1 LKSNGKNSH
10 KPRMKTLSIAAY
22 RQLVEDAEPLASEFV
37 DGVLSHKVFRL
48 ADRSILKLFRIKRLF
63 SSARLLPYTNR
74 FQRNVAYLVS
84 CGVPTMTIAS
94 VYRIPDIKRT
104 AVHYHPLKGIR
115 LRKHCASNP
124 FDAALSGRLGFFF
137 HSLHKH
143 GIYFR
148 SIHFDNMILTEDDD
162 IGLIDVV
169 DMRISNGPLSMGRR
183 IRNLRHLFRYQ
194 ADVAHLT
201 SERNRFMDVYCRNA
215 KLSPRQEKRLRRH
228 FDQYFCCKNPATS

>member
-1 LKSNGKNSH
+1 LKSNRRNSRR
-10 KPRMKTLSIAAY
+10 PRMKILTITAY
-22 RQLVEDAEPLASEFV
+22 RQLIENAEPLASEFV
-37 DGVLSHKVFRL
+37 DGELSHKVFRL
-48 ADRSILKLFRIKRLF
+48 ADQSILKLFRIKRIF
-63 SSARLLPYTNR
+63 SSARLFPYTRR

-94 VYRIPDIKRT
+94 VYRIPAIKRT
-104 AVHYHPLKGIR
+104 AVHYHPLKGIT
-115 LRKHCASNP
+115 LRKHCESNP
-124 FDAALSGRLGFFF
+124 IDPALAGRLGLFF
-137 HSLHKH
+137 HSLHKN

-201 SERNRFMDVYCRNA
+201 SERHRFMDVYCRNA
-215 KLSPRQEKRLRRH
+215 KLSPPQENRLRRH
-228 FDQYFCCKNPATS
+228 FDHYFCCRNPKAS

>member
-1 LKSNGKNSH
+1 
-10 KPRMKTLSIAAY
+10 MKILTITAY
-22 RQLVEDAEPLASEFV
+22 RQLIEGAEPLASEFV
-37 DGVLSHKVFRL
+37 DGELSHKVFRL
-48 ADRSILKLFRIKRLF
+48 ADQSILKLFRIKRLF
-63 SSARLLPYTNR
+63 SSARLFPYARR

-94 VYRIPDIKRT
+94 VYRIPAIKRT
-104 AVHYHPLKGIR
+104 AVHYHPLNGMT
-115 LRKHCASNP
+115 LRKHCESNP
-124 FDAALSGRLGFFF
+124 IDSALAGRLGLFF
-137 HSLHKH
+137 HSLHKN

-201 SERNRFMDVYCRNA
+201 SERHRFMDVYCRNA
-215 KLSPRQEKRLRRH
+215 KLSPRQEDRLRRH
-228 FDQYFCCKNPATS
+228 FDHYFCCRNPKAS

>member
-1 LKSNGKNSH
+1 
-10 KPRMKTLSIAAY
+10 MKILTITAY
-22 RQLVEDAEPLASEFV
+22 RQLIEDAEPLASEFV
-37 DGVLSHKVFRL
+37 DGELSHKVFRL
-48 ADRSILKLFRIKRLF
+48 ADQSILKLFRIKRLF
-63 SSARLLPYTNR
+63 SSARLFPYTRR

-94 VYRIPDIKRT
+94 VYRIPAIKRT
-104 AVHYHPLKGIR
+104 AVHYHPLKGIT
-115 LRKHCASNP
+115 LRKHCESNP
-124 FDAALSGRLGFFF
+124 IDSALAGRLGLFF
-137 HSLHKH
+137 HSLHKN

-201 SERNRFMDVYCRNA
+201 SERQRFMDVYCRNA
-215 KLSPRQEKRLRRH
+215 KLSPRQENRLRRH
-228 FDQYFCCKNPATS
+228 FDHYFYCRNPKAS